1 MKPIVP
7 PEIVPAQIAR
17 GEAHYNDKNGYDA
30 TDVGRDL
37 DINPLRIVR
46 SVAKCGL
53 DAQNLCN
60 KVSDSGPNAVSQLT
74 KGFIVGAQLF
84 KAWLQD
90 LG

>member
-7 PEIVPAQIAR
+7 PEVVPAQIAR
-17 GEAHYNDKNGYDA
+17 GEAHYNDNNGYDA
-30 TDVGRDL
+30 TDVSRDL

-60 KVSDSGPNAVSQLT
+60 KVNASGANAVSKHT
-74 KGFIVGAQLF
+74 KGLIVGA
-84 KAWLQD
+84 
-90 LG
+90 